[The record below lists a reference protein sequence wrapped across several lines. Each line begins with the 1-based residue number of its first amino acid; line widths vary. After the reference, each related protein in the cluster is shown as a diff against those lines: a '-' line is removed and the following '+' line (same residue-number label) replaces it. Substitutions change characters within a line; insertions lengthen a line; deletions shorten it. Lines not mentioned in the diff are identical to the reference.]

1 MSHVLW
7 AAANLRGAV
16 TVRTTVALI
25 GSVALLF
32 VQAPLALA
40 APTLR
45 LSATYAAT
53 VPATAAAGSTI
64 SVPVT
69 VQNTGD
75 ETWNATGPGPVLL
88 AYHWESAGGV
98 ILVWEGLRTALGS
111 DVAPGATR
119 TVAATV
125 AVPAYAGDYQLRFHL
140 VKEGVVWFPTPATF
154 YPIKVEAPYAVRFG
168 NVPIFT
174 YIAGRTHTVQ
184 VPLTNI
190 GTATWNAGGS
200 APVRLSYHWYNSS
213 GQTLVWDGIRTAL
226 PSDVAPGATI
236 TLTATVLAPGFDLPR
251 GAFDAVTLTFDLVR
265 EGIAWF
271 ASLGGTPVPVPTT
284 IESARWSARYDAPT
298 TFEVRAGTSTIILPV
313 IITNTGNVTW
323 EANSEFAVSYHV
335 FDAGGRLL
343 TWDGG
348 RTSVGGELRVGQ
360 SRSVAV
366 SYDIPATPGTY
377 FLNTEVVRE
386 GIAWLSQYHA
396 PPAQTRLTA
405 VP

>member
-1 MSHVLW
+1 VNPRVVVSPIVMIAFL
-7 AAANLRGAV
+7 
-16 TVRTTVALI
+16 VAQT
-25 GSVALLF
+25 ST
-32 VQAPLALA
+32 ALA
-40 APTLR
+40 GPVAR

-53 VPATAAAGSTI
+53 VPATAPAGATI

-75 ETWNATGPGPVLL
+75 ETWNASGPGPVLL
-88 AYHWESAGGV
+88 AYHWERAGGAIV
-98 ILVWEGLRTALGS
+98 VWEGLRTALGS
-111 DVAPGATR
+111 DVAPGGSR
-119 TVAATV
+119 SVAATV

-236 TLTATVLAPGFDLPR
+236 TLTATVLAPAFDLPR

-298 TFEVRAGTSTIILPV
+298 TFEVKAGTTTIILPV
-313 IITNTGNVTW
+313 TITNTGNVAW
-323 EANSEFAVSYHV
+323 EANSEFAASYHV
-335 FDAGGRLL
+335 FAADGRLL
-343 TWDGG
+343 TWDGR
-348 RTSVGGELRVGQ
+348 RTAVGGELRVGQ
-360 SRSVAV
+360 SRSLAV
-366 SYDIPATPGTY
+366 SYDIPTAPGTY
-377 FLNTEVVRE
+377 FVNTEVVRE
-386 GIAWLSQYHA
+386 GIAWLSGYGV
-396 PPAQTRLTA
+396 PPAQTRLTV